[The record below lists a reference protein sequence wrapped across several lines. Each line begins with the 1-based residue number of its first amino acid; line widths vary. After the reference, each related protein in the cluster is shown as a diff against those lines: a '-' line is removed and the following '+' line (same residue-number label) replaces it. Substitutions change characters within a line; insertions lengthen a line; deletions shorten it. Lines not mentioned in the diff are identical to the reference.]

1 MAAIEH
7 SSRAPSERSRK
18 DATINVRVPAKTRDL
33 IDAAA
38 AMSGK
43 TRTEFILESST
54 RSAEDV
60 ILDQT
65 LFSLGE
71 DGFRAFTD
79 VLANPNPPNEALR
92 SLLAEKSPWET

>member
-1 MAAIEH
+1 MTDAG
-7 SSRAPSERSRK
+7 RAHRTNLEKSRK
-18 DATINVRVPAKTRDL
+18 DATINVRVPARTREL

-43 TRTEFILESST
+43 SRTEFILESST

-65 LFSLGE
+65 LFALGA

-79 VLANPNPPNEALR
+79 VLSNPNPPNEALK
-92 SLLAEKSPWET
+92 SLLRGKAPWEA